1 MNKAHIDINWENYPS
16 DETPLNERN
25 LNKMDGSIDIID
37 DRVITLDTTKA
48 TKAEM
53 ATLVADVTFEES
65 TGIITITKKNGS
77 KITIDTQMEKIAI
90 NFDYNPITQQIIL
103 TLIDGTKQ
111 YIDLS
116 ALITQYEFHD
126 SDTVAFYID
135 KDGKVSA
142 IVKEGSIEEKHLE
155 PNYLAKIKVEVAKAE
170 SSQQAAAKSE
180 INAKASENAAK
191 ASETAAKTSE
201 TNAKASETAAAKS
214 ATAAAISETNAK
226 ASETSASQ
234 SAATATS
241 EAASASRSAST
252 AIDKATI
259 ATQKATEI
267 IGKAESAAE
276 SAAKAQSYAVGGTGS
291 REGEDSDNAKYY
303 YQQAKDVSE
312 GLKGGLQPH
321 GTVAFADLP
330 ALADVSTGWMFN
342 ISDEF
347 TTTDDFKEGA
357 GNVIPAGANIYK
369 TSDEKWDV
377 LAGTPVTGIKGVNED
392 SFRRG
397 NVELTAENVGAVA
410 TGGDTAE
417 NTATFTS
424 SDVAD
429 GSASAWTTV
438 SKLSSGEKHSSIFA
452 KVSQMFK
459 NVRYLYKMLGTT
471 DISKIGNGT
480 CTGAI
485 SSLNSSLANHL
496 PLSGGTMT
504 GTIIGQHKLPG
515 STASDSNGMVLGVQ
529 TTGNTGIFNGN
540 GDGNGADVANLI
552 IKSWYGVGFVDGCS
566 GQGMTVGIDCR
577 SGNITCNSITIR
589 NVGSVTDLLNSKL
602 STSASCNKNW
612 NWSGKNETPAWIWG
626 GSDGTNMYV
635 YNPTYILVQGIRNR
649 VTNRAMTITNDN
661 HVRTYESN
669 GVGMNGAISLGS
681 ANYRFS
687 QLYVTSSSI
696 STSDKNYKDDIKSL
710 TDKHLQFFMKLQP
723 VSFLFKDGTSGRTH
737 IGFIAQ
743 DVEQA
748 MSECGLTDLD
758 FAGFCKDQKIDSKL
772 VDGEE
777 VNEPI
782 LDENG
787 NPEYIYSLR
796 YEEFIALN
804 TYVIQEL
811 WKRVDA
817 VEKENIETKNQIKSM
832 QQDIAELKKIRA

>member
-1 MNKAHIDINWENYPS
+1 MNKAHVPINWENYPS

-25 LNKMDGSIDIID
+25 LNKMDSAIGIID
-37 DRVITLDTTKA
+37 DNVVTLDATKA
-48 TKAEM
+48 TKTEV

-90 NFDYNPITQQIIL
+90 NFDYNPTTQQIIL

-116 ALITQYEFHD
+116 ALITQYEFLD

-170 SSQQAAAKSE
+170 SSQQAAAMSE

-191 ASETAAKTSE
+191 ASETAAKKSE
-201 TNAKASETAAAKS
+201 DNAKASETAAAKS
-214 ATAAAISETNAK
+214 ATAAAASESNAK
-226 ASETSASQ
+226 VSETSASE
-234 SAATATS
+234 SSATATEKAS
-241 EAASASRSAST
+241 SASQSADT
-252 AIDKATI
+252 AAEKADI
-259 ATQKATEI
+259 ATQKAAEI
-267 IGKAESAAE
+267 IGKAESAEE
-276 SAAKAQSYAVGGTGS
+276 SATKAQSYAVGGTGS

-303 YQQAKDVSE
+303 YQQAKDISE

-377 LAGTPVTGIKGVNED
+377 LAGNPVTGIKGVNED

-485 SSLNSSLANHL
+485 SSLNSGLANKYFIKIMKSDWSGIMGSLMPMFNINNDNMIDLIAHNEQNDTYPGVRVARASADYDGNNIPDTYL
-496 PLSGGTMT
+496 KKSDAKNNVSALSNTATNYNDQTPVVQYFIVPDDGYYLITGLVTFSSNANGFREVFITNTTSNYVMGRVRVPAVSGGASTLQVTSGGTFGPGQT
-504 GTIIGQHKLPG
+504 GT
-515 STASDSNGMVLGVQ
+515 
-529 TTGNTGIFNGN
+529 
-540 GDGNGADVANLI
+540 
-552 IKSWYGVGFVDGCS
+552 
-566 GQGMTVGIDCR
+566 
-577 SGNITCNSITIR
+577 
-589 NVGSVTDLLNSKL
+589 L
-602 STSASCNKNW
+602 STYQN
-612 NWSGKNETPAWIWG
+612 SGSNLNVQEWL
-626 GSDGTNMYV
+626 NMV
-635 YNPTYILVQGIRNR
+635 KIAP
-649 VTNRAMTITNDN
+649 
-661 HVRTYESN
+661 
-669 GVGMNGAISLGS
+669 
-681 ANYRFS
+681 
-687 QLYVTSSSI
+687 
-696 STSDKNYKDDIKSL
+696 
-710 TDKHLQFFMKLQP
+710 KL
-723 VSFLFKDGTSGRTH
+723 
-737 IGFIAQ
+737 
-743 DVEQA
+743 
-748 MSECGLTDLD
+748 
-758 FAGFCKDQKIDSKL
+758 
-772 VDGEE
+772 
-777 VNEPI
+777 
-782 LDENG
+782 
-787 NPEYIYSLR
+787 
-796 YEEFIALN
+796 
-804 TYVIQEL
+804 
-811 WKRVDA
+811 
-817 VEKENIETKNQIKSM
+817 
-832 QQDIAELKKIRA
+832 

>member
-1 MNKAHIDINWENYPS
+1 MNKAHVPINWENYPS

-25 LNKMDGSIDIID
+25 LNKMDSAIGIID
-37 DRVITLDTTKA
+37 DNVVTLDATKA
-48 TKAEM
+48 TKTEV

-90 NFDYNPITQQIIL
+90 NFDYNPTTQQIIL

-116 ALITQYEFHD
+116 ALITQYEFLD

-180 INAKASENAAK
+180 ANAKASENAAK

-214 ATAAAISETNAK
+214 STAAEASESNAK
-226 ASETSASQ
+226 VSETSASE
-234 SAATATS
+234 SSATATEKAS
-241 EAASASRSAST
+241 SASQSADT
-252 AIDKATI
+252 AAEKADI
-259 ATQKATEI
+259 ATQKAAEI
-267 IGKAESAAE
+267 IGKAESAEE
-276 SAAKAQSYAVGGTGS
+276 SATKAQSYAVGGTGS

-485 SSLNSSLANHL
+485 SSLNSGLANKYFIKIMKSDWSGIMGSLMPMFNINNDNMIDLIAHNEQNDTYPGVRVARASADYDGNNIPDTYL
-496 PLSGGTMT
+496 KKSDAKNNVSALSNTATNYNDQTPVVQYFTVPDDGYYLITGLVTFSSNANGFREVFITNTTSNYVMGRVRVPAVSGGASTLQVTSGGTFGPGQT
-504 GTIIGQHKLPG
+504 GT
-515 STASDSNGMVLGVQ
+515 
-529 TTGNTGIFNGN
+529 
-540 GDGNGADVANLI
+540 
-552 IKSWYGVGFVDGCS
+552 
-566 GQGMTVGIDCR
+566 
-577 SGNITCNSITIR
+577 
-589 NVGSVTDLLNSKL
+589 L
-602 STSASCNKNW
+602 STYQN
-612 NWSGKNETPAWIWG
+612 SGSNLNVQEWL
-626 GSDGTNMYV
+626 NMV
-635 YNPTYILVQGIRNR
+635 KIAP
-649 VTNRAMTITNDN
+649 
-661 HVRTYESN
+661 
-669 GVGMNGAISLGS
+669 
-681 ANYRFS
+681 
-687 QLYVTSSSI
+687 
-696 STSDKNYKDDIKSL
+696 
-710 TDKHLQFFMKLQP
+710 KL
-723 VSFLFKDGTSGRTH
+723 
-737 IGFIAQ
+737 
-743 DVEQA
+743 
-748 MSECGLTDLD
+748 
-758 FAGFCKDQKIDSKL
+758 
-772 VDGEE
+772 
-777 VNEPI
+777 
-782 LDENG
+782 
-787 NPEYIYSLR
+787 
-796 YEEFIALN
+796 
-804 TYVIQEL
+804 
-811 WKRVDA
+811 
-817 VEKENIETKNQIKSM
+817 
-832 QQDIAELKKIRA
+832 

>member
-1 MNKAHIDINWENYPS
+1 MNKAHSAINWENYPS
-16 DETPLNERN
+16 DETPLNESN
-25 LNKMDGSIDIID
+25 LNKMDAAIGVID

-48 TKAEM
+48 TKTEV
-53 ATLVADVTFEES
+53 ATLVSDVTFEES

-77 KITIDTQMEKIAI
+77 KVTIDTQMEKIAI
-90 NFDYNPITQQIIL
+90 NFDYNPTTQQIIL

-116 ALITQYEFHD
+116 ALITQYEFLD

-142 IVKEGSIEEKHLE
+142 TVKEGSIEEKHLE
-155 PNYLAKIKVEVAKAE
+155 PNYLAKIKVEVAKSE
-170 SSQQAAAKSE
+170 SSQQAAAMSE

-226 ASETSASQ
+226 ASEKSASQ

-241 EAASASRSAST
+241 EAASASQSAST
-252 AIDKATI
+252 TIDKATI

-267 IGKAESAAE
+267 IGKAESAAD
-276 SAAKAQSYAVGGTGS
+276 SATKAQSYAVGGTGS

-303 YQQAKDVSE
+303 YEQSKDVSE

-330 ALADVSTGWMFN
+330 ALSDVNSGWMYN

-347 TTTDDFKEGA
+347 TTTDEFKEGA
-357 GNVIPAGANIYK
+357 GNVIPTGANIYK
-369 TSDEKWDV
+369 TSDDKWDV

-485 SSLNSSLANHL
+485 SSLNSGLANKYFIKIMKSDWSGIMGSLMPMFNINNDNMIDLIAHNEQNDTYPGVRVARASADYDGNNIPDTYL
-496 PLSGGTMT
+496 KKSDAKNNVSALSNTATNYNDQTPVVQYFTVPDDGYYLITGLVTFSSNANGFREVFITNTTSNYVMGRVRVPAVSGGASTLQVTSGGTFGPGQT
-504 GTIIGQHKLPG
+504 GT
-515 STASDSNGMVLGVQ
+515 
-529 TTGNTGIFNGN
+529 
-540 GDGNGADVANLI
+540 
-552 IKSWYGVGFVDGCS
+552 
-566 GQGMTVGIDCR
+566 
-577 SGNITCNSITIR
+577 
-589 NVGSVTDLLNSKL
+589 L
-602 STSASCNKNW
+602 STYQN
-612 NWSGKNETPAWIWG
+612 SGSNLNVQEWL
-626 GSDGTNMYV
+626 NMV
-635 YNPTYILVQGIRNR
+635 KIAP
-649 VTNRAMTITNDN
+649 
-661 HVRTYESN
+661 
-669 GVGMNGAISLGS
+669 
-681 ANYRFS
+681 
-687 QLYVTSSSI
+687 
-696 STSDKNYKDDIKSL
+696 
-710 TDKHLQFFMKLQP
+710 KL
-723 VSFLFKDGTSGRTH
+723 
-737 IGFIAQ
+737 
-743 DVEQA
+743 
-748 MSECGLTDLD
+748 
-758 FAGFCKDQKIDSKL
+758 
-772 VDGEE
+772 
-777 VNEPI
+777 
-782 LDENG
+782 
-787 NPEYIYSLR
+787 
-796 YEEFIALN
+796 
-804 TYVIQEL
+804 
-811 WKRVDA
+811 
-817 VEKENIETKNQIKSM
+817 
-832 QQDIAELKKIRA
+832 